1 MAGRACSVTK
11 ETCPGAR
18 KSRTGVRIPIV
29 ATKRLI
35 PVEPRGVGK
44 WNREEHTVSFATVCS
59 SRFHFPT
66 PLGSTGISRFVATM
80 GILTPVLL
88 FLAPGQVSLVTE
100 HALPAIQSPT
110 TPYVPSGALLLAPG
124 RLCPRLAFW
133 AVG

>member
-44 WNREEHTVSFATVCS
+44 WNREEHTVANETA
-59 SRFHFPT
+59 
-66 PLGSTGISRFVATM
+66 GSA
-80 GILTPVLL
+80 
-88 FLAPGQVSLVTE
+88 
-100 HALPAIQSPT
+100 
-110 TPYVPSGALLLAPG
+110 SG
-124 RLCPRLAFW
+124 
-133 AVG
+133 